1 MLSRLLPE
9 RNIHF
14 TSSTLTWREAI
25 TQVAAPLLEAGDI
38 TPEYIRA
45 MLDSVEAG
53 GTYIDLG
60 HGIALAH
67 ARPEHGVVRTGIAM
81 LRLAEP
87 AALLDQPEHAV
98 DLYFCFAAADADAH
112 MRAMASLARILS
124 DADTRQALR
133 DAASAVEVVELITEF
148 EESE

>member
-14 TSSTLTWREAI
+14 TSATLTWREAI

-38 TPEYIRA
+38 TPEYVRA
-45 MLDSVEAG
+45 MQDSVEAG

-67 ARPEHGVVRTGIAM
+67 ARPERGVVRTGIAM
-81 LRLAEP
+81 LRLREP
-87 AALLDQPEHAV
+87 APLLDLPEHAV

-133 DAASAVEVVELITEF
+133 DAGSAPEVTKLITEF